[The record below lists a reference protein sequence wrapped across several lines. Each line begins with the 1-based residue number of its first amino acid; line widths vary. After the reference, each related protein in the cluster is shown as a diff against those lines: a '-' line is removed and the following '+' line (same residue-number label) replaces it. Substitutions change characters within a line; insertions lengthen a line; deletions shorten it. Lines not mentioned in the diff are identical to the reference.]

1 MVAPAFLRHHRRR
14 GVDPAGPATTSQP
27 QRALTREQLLD
38 RIQSINPSARP
49 EYLVQFRPEALSLY
63 LDHLL
68 HAASPR
74 RPEHSWERPGDT
86 PAIVTRC
93 PGDHPR

>member
-14 GVDPAGPATTSQP
+14 NLAPGEERTE
-27 QRALTREQLLD
+27 QRQLTREQLLD
-38 RIQSINPSARP
+38 RIQTINPTAKS

-63 LDHLL
+63 LDHLTN
-68 HAASPR
+68 AASPR
-74 RPEHSWERPGDT
+74 KADHSWERPGDT

>member
-14 GVDPAGPATTSQP
+14 RTESPEEQP
-27 QRALTREQLLD
+27 QAAPPLNREQLLD
-38 RIQSINPSARP
+38 RIQTINPTARND
-49 EYLVQFRPEALSLY
+49 YLVQFRPEALSLY
-63 LDHLL
+63 LDHLMN
-68 HAASPR
+68 AASPR
-74 RPEHSWERPGDT
+74 RAENAWERPGDT

>member
-14 GVDPAGPATTSQP
+14 AATGSDEHAEP
-27 QRALTREQLLD
+27 RCLSREQLLD
-38 RIQSINPSARP
+38 RIQSINPTAKP

-74 RPEHSWERPGDT
+74 RTEHSWERPGDT
-86 PAIVTRC
+86 PAIVTRH
-93 PGDHPR
+93 PGDYPR

>member
-1 MVAPAFLRHHRRR
+1 MVAPGFLRHHRRR
-14 GVDPAGPATTSQP
+14 QGAASEAAHEP
-27 QRALTREQLLD
+27 RRLTREQLLD
-38 RIQSINPSARP
+38 RIQSINPTAKP

-68 HAASPR
+68 HAAAPR
-74 RPEHSWERPGDT
+74 RTEHSWERPGDT

-93 PGDHPR
+93 PGDSPR